1 MMKKIIVL
9 SVTLLVLI
17 GTVIC
22 QVTQEQSLTQSD
34 YSNKS
39 KKQKKTARILL
50 ISGGALVASSFIIP
64 KGELVSD
71 GFCSGAWWCDDEYK
85 NDNLKGAVFIA
96 GALAALGSIPFSI
109 ASSKNRK
116 RTKNAT
122 VFIDVEK
129 YPALNAL
136 LLRNQSF
143 PVVVFNLT

>member
-1 MMKKIIVL
+1 MKKIIIL
-9 SVTLLVLI
+9 SFIFLVLTGI
-17 GTVIC
+17 VFC
-22 QVTQEQSLTQSD
+22 QATQEQSLTQTD
-34 YSNKS
+34 YWNKS

-50 ISGGALVASSFIIP
+50 IGGGALIMSSFIIP